1 MEALKISFDNGNG
14 SDHLQSLLSKQQLS
28 CLDPLKTA
36 KKCFKNLEIS
46 NFKSLCLKTNSVDFS
61 QVV

>member
-28 CLDPLKTA
+28 CLDPLKTT

-46 NFKSLCLKTNSVDFS
+46 NFKSSC
-61 QVV
+61 